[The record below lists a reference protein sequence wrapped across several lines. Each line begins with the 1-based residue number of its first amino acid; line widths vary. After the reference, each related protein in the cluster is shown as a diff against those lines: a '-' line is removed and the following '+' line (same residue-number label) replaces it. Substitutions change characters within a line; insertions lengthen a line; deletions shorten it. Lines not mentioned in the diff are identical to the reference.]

1 MRITTIFNIFWC
13 NVKIWI
19 NRLFGDKFNI
29 LPYKVLLNLTNN
41 CNSKCESCD
50 IWKVKDFSNE
60 MSLHNILKFFDG
72 MGPSLVW
79 LALSGGEVTL
89 VKYVE
94 SMIIEA
100 RKKCKNLKIISF
112 TTNALLPKKVI
123 WLAEKIIENGFDLI
137 VTISLDGDKEIH
149 DRVRGVPGNY
159 EKCVALFEDLKKI
172 GVNVNYGITVS
183 DQNNNFIHNEY
194 RKMRRSI
201 KAITFVH
208 DDGIYLKENKS
219 DTELM
224 LDSMKHI
231 AKNYSIDSISEI
243 VEYIHIKISTY
254 FLANKKKSNI
264 IPCEVLNTT
273 IHVMPDGGVHPC
285 MFLNKIGSIKDD
297 EISEIMFSKEALDIR
312 EEIKNDN
319 CPHCW
324 MNCYSPYS
332 IMQHPFK
339 SMAYLFKR
347 SA

>member
-1 MRITTIFNIFWC
+1 MRITTIVTIFWF

-19 NRLFGDKFNI
+19 NRLFGNKFNL

-41 CNSKCESCD
+41 CNSKCISCD
-50 IWKVKDFSNE
+50 IWKVKDFENE
-60 MSLHNILKFFDG
+60 MTLNDILKFFDG
-72 MGPSLVW
+72 MGSSLVW

-89 VKYVE
+89 VKYVD

-100 RKKCKNLKIISF
+100 RKKCNNLKIISF
-112 TTNALLPKKVI
+112 TTNALLPKRVVS
-123 WLAEKIIENGFDLI
+123 LAKKIKENGFDLI

-159 EKCVALFEDLKKI
+159 EKCVGLFDDLKKI

-183 DQNNNFIHNEY
+183 EENNDFIHNEY
-194 RKMRRSI
+194 FKMRHSI
-201 KAITFVH
+201 KAVTFVH
-208 DDGIYLKENKS
+208 DDGIYLKENKN

-254 FLANKKKSNI
+254 FLAQKKKSNI

-285 MFLNKIGSIKDD
+285 MFLNKIGNIKDD
-297 EISEIMFSKEALDIR
+297 EVSNVVFSKEAQHIR
-312 EEIKNDN
+312 KQIKNDN

-339 SMAYLFKR
+339 SMAYLFNR